1 MRHCLSINP
10 SKLHEKNTFYK
21 LHFSNTF
28 IGAIV
33 QVQDFLSKVFVSE
46 MIKSFFIKFTFSKL
60 SWGPLAENC
69 WPVYFEEGAIFFW
82 TKLQCTLSYKLF
94 RDTIFLLLVSFSNI
108 WHRCQSLIFK
118 ITKMLFIV
126 SIKLYLFLLSQKYL
140 CQTSDFFIQNRNFIS
155 FNVFI
160 ASDLLLKDRNK
171 FSKKSQFSPSPK
183 SCVKVSSFLSMLL
196 TELTIRMGRK
206 CFIVSKLLYYGQMF
220 RIEFW
225 VIAVKGV
232 RQYCLLLL

>member
-33 QVQDFLSKVFVSE
+33 LVQAFLSKVFVSE

-126 SIKLYLFLLSQKYL
+126 SIKLYLFYSVRSIYARRVISLFKIEILSVSMYLLHPTCYWK
-140 CQTSDFFIQNRNFIS
+140 IEINFRKRVA
-155 FNVFI
+155 VF
-160 ASDLLLKDRNK
+160 AQ
-171 FSKKSQFSPSPK
+171 SK
-183 SCVKVSSFLSMLL
+183 
-196 TELTIRMGRK
+196 
-206 CFIVSKLLYYGQMF
+206 IV
-220 RIEFW
+220 
-225 VIAVKGV
+225 
-232 RQYCLLLL
+232 C

>member
-1 MRHCLSINP
+1 MWHSLSINP

-21 LHFSNTF
+21 LHFSNAF

-33 QVQDFLSKVFVSE
+33 LVQAFLSKVFVSE

-60 SWGPLAENC
+60 SWGSLAENC

-108 WHRCQSLIFK
+108 WHCCQSLIFK

-171 FSKKSQFSPSPK
+171 FSKKSRSFRPVQNRVLKFRL
-183 SCVKVSSFLSMLL
+183 SCLCFWRSWQLEWGENVSLFPNFCIMD
-196 TELTIRMGRK
+196 K
-206 CFIVSKLLYYGQMF
+206 CL
-220 RIEFW
+220 E
-225 VIAVKGV
+225 
-232 RQYCLLLL
+232 

>member
-33 QVQDFLSKVFVSE
+33 LVQAFLSKVFVSE

-60 SWGPLAENC
+60 SWGSLAENC

-108 WHRCQSLIFK
+108 WHCCQSLIFK

-160 ASDLLLKDRNK
+160 ASDLLLKDQNK
-171 FSKKSQFSPSPK
+171 FSKKSRSFRPVQNRVLKFRL
-183 SCVKVSSFLSMLL
+183 SCLCFWRSRQLEWGENVSLFPNFCIMD
-196 TELTIRMGRK
+196 K
-206 CFIVSKLLYYGQMF
+206 CL
-220 RIEFW
+220 E
-225 VIAVKGV
+225 
-232 RQYCLLLL
+232 